1 MCPQE
6 KVRDRAVVLQM
17 NSEIQHAHLEL
28 LSAHCAV
35 HQLRLHYTSDDLIR
49 FGRGDVLRKS
59 AQAASALHEFFS
71 AIERRMMQQRTI
83 QQETTEPAPS
93 TSAFP
98 EPSAEQVAQAVEWLC
113 GNLRENRERYL
124 PFARPLTREEVE
136 RLSPYFS
143 DSVLN
148 GMRVAELHGARVP
161 VPDFFEQARAMGY
174 DNLPDIAH
182 MDSLTFLNVI
192 VFNES
197 LSERALFHGLVHAV
211 QLRVLGLERYAEL
224 WVRAFARSRAHFTVP
239 LEVHAFSLSA
249 KFLLPEHEP
258 FSVENDVLLWAAE
271 RRY

>member
-1 MCPQE
+1 MCPQQ
-6 KVRDRAVVLQM
+6 KVKDKTTVLQM

-35 HQLRLHYTSDDLIR
+35 HQLRLHYSSDDLIR
-49 FGRGDVLRKS
+49 FGRGDVLRTS
-59 AQAASALHEFFS
+59 AQAASALHEFYS
-71 AIERRMMQQRTI
+71 AIQQRITA
-83 QQETTEPAPS
+83 TAPS
-93 TSAFP
+93 ASALP
-98 EPSAEQVAQAVEWLC
+98 EPSPEQVAQAVAWLC

-124 PFARPLTREEVE
+124 PATRPLTREEVE
-136 RLSPYFS
+136 RFSPYFS

-148 GMRVAELHGARVP
+148 GIRIAELHGARVP
-161 VPDFFEQARAMGY
+161 VPDFFDQARAMGY

-182 MDSLTFLNVI
+182 MDSLTFSNVI

-211 QLRVLGLERYAEL
+211 QIRVLGLERYAEL

-249 KFLLPEHEP
+249 KFLLPEHAP
-258 FSVENDVLLWAAE
+258 FSVENEAFLWAAE

>member
-1 MCPQE
+1 MPAE
-6 KVRDRAVVLQM
+6 KVRDRAIVLQM

-35 HQLRLHYTSDDLIR
+35 HQLRLHYSSDDLIR

-59 AQAASALHEFFS
+59 AQAASALHEFYS
-71 AIERRMMQQRTI
+71 SIQQRMI
-83 QQETTEPAPS
+83 EPAPS
-93 TSAFP
+93 PSALP
-98 EPSAEQVAQAVEWLC
+98 EPTTEQVAQAVEWLC

-124 PFARPLTREEVE
+124 PVARPLTGEEIE
-136 RLSPYFS
+136 CFSPYFS

-148 GMRVAELHGARVP
+148 AIRIAELHGARVP

-197 LSERALFHGLVHAV
+197 LTERALFHGLVHAV
-211 QLRVLGLERYAEL
+211 QIRVLGLERYAEL

-249 KFLLPEHEP
+249 KFLLPEHAP
-258 FSVENDVLLWAAE
+258 FSVENDVFRWAAE

>member
-1 MCPQE
+1 MCPQR
-6 KVRDRAVVLQM
+6 KVKDKVTVLQM

-35 HQLRLHYTSDDLIR
+35 HQLRLHYSADDLIR

-59 AQAASALHEFFS
+59 AEAASALHEFYS
-71 AIERRMMQQRTI
+71 TI
-83 QQETTEPAPS
+83 QEHRIALAPS
-93 TSAFP
+93 AEALS

-113 GNLRENRERYL
+113 GCMRENREHYL
-124 PFARPLTREEVE
+124 PIARRLTRSEAE
-136 RLSPYFS
+136 RFAPYFS

-148 GMRVAELHGARVP
+148 GIRVAELHGARVP

-192 VFNES
+192 VFNEAITA
-197 LSERALFHGLVHAV
+197 RALFHGLVHAV
-211 QLRVLGLERYAEL
+211 QIRVLGLERYAEL
-224 WVRAFARSRAHFTVP
+224 WVRGFARGRAHFTVP
-239 LEVHAFSLSA
+239 LEVQAFSMAS
-249 KFLLPEHEP
+249 KFMLPRHPP
-258 FSVENDVLLWAAE
+258 FSVENEVLLWAAE